1 MNKTLFVLA
10 VLLVLPAA
18 VHGQD
23 KAGTTAATFLGIGA
37 DARGMAMGNAQVA
50 VADGPSALYW
60 NPSGIV
66 ETSGTSVAFSTTSWL
81 VDSRLSYVGAVVD
94 AGGLGQFG
102 LSVLALDFGEMEVT
116 NEENPDGTGELFTPL
131 SFAAG
136 VTYAKALTD
145 RFAIGGTVKFV
156 QERIWNERASG
167 AALDL
172 GVRYTTPFRGLRIGM
187 TLTNFGS
194 NMQLDGK
201 DLYEPIDR
209 NGQSGDNPNL
219 PGRLE
224 TDSWALPLAFR
235 VGVSIDAFE
244 TASQRLV
251 VSADALAPSDNAQ
264 SASFGGEYSFRE
276 LFYVRGGYRQ
286 AFAADLDDQGWA
298 LGFGLRYAFGNLGL
312 HADYSFREQQPFG
325 TPQTLSIGAS
335 F

>member
-1 MNKTLFVLA
+1 MQKTFFALAALF
-10 VLLVLPAA
+10 LVAGA
-18 VHGQD
+18 HAQD
-23 KAGTTAATFLGIGA
+23 KAGTTAAAFMGIGA

-60 NPSGIV
+60 NPSGIA
-66 ETSGTSVAFSTTSWL
+66 EASGPALSFSTTSWL
-81 VDSRLSYVGAVVD
+81 VDSRLSYLGAVVD
-94 AGGLGQFG
+94 AGGMGQFG
-102 LSVLALDFGEMEVT
+102 LSILAMDFGEMEVT
-116 NEENPDGTGELFTPL
+116 SEENPDGTGERFTPL

-167 AALDL
+167 AAVDL

-194 NMQLDGK
+194 NLKLDGK

-209 NGQSGDNPNL
+209 EGQSGDNPNL
-219 PGRLE
+219 PGRLQ
-224 TDSWALPLAFR
+224 TDSWAMPLAFR
-235 VGVSIDAFE
+235 VGVSVDAFRNE
-244 TASQRLV
+244 SQRLT

-264 SASFGGEYSFRE
+264 SASFGGEYTFRE
-276 LFYVRGGYRQ
+276 LFFVRGGYRQ
-286 AFAADLDDQGWA
+286 AFAADPDDQGWA
-298 LGFGLRYAFGNLGL
+298 LGFGLRYGFGDLGL

-325 TPQTLSIGAS
+325 TPQTLSIGVR